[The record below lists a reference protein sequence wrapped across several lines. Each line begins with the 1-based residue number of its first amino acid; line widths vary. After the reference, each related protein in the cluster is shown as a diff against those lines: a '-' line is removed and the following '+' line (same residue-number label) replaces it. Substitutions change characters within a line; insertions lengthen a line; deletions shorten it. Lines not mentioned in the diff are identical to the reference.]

1 MSVTFFADFTDE
13 PVNMANAN
21 AARVLDV
28 LGYGYDE
35 LCGDAEAEDFLGR
48 VLVALAVAPADAGRP
63 ATVDGNVIDC
73 GRPAGYT
80 QTRLEELRELAEDA
94 CARRL
99 RVAWG

>member
-21 AARVLDV
+21 AVRVLDV
-28 LGYGYDE
+28 LGYDE
-35 LCGDAEAEDFLGR
+35 LYGDADAEDFLGR

-63 ATVDGNVIDC
+63 ATVDGNFIDC
-73 GRPAGYT
+73 GRPPGYT